1 INTHHHMNATFTA
14 NFPSEGSVAI
24 SSQSGAIC
32 SVLLDWAASSSMGY
46 SKFISV
52 GNKMDID
59 EAYLLEYLRND
70 PETKVIGMYIE
81 ATNRGKE
88 FMQEAYATS
97 RHKPIIAIK
106 AGRTS
111 SGAKA
116 ASSHTGALSGSDKI
130 YDAVF
135 QRSGIIRVRTID
147 EMLDLLMVF
156 SSQPLPNDNKVAIV
170 TNAGGLGVMAADAL
184 ADYGLTLADFSPETV
199 EELKAK
205 LPSTANFYN
214 PVDVI
219 GDADAERY
227 ESAIRTI
234 VKDEN
239 VSSILA
245 LMAPTDLVDVTS
257 VATTIAAFS
266 GKVNKPIVTSFV
278 GGESLK
284 GAVSI
289 LRNSGVP
296 NYETPD
302 RAAYSINAMLRY
314 KEYVQSVPTEIV
326 ETFERDIPRAKA
338 VLDEVKRQGRLQLSE
353 DEGKEILRAYGVNVP
368 EEGLARSPEEA
379 VEIANRI
386 GYPVVLKVESPDIAH
401 KTDVGGVAVDV
412 KGEDEVR
419 QDYRLI
425 MSRVRSK
432 APTATITGISIQ
444 KMFKGREVIV
454 GMVQDDQFG
463 PVVTFGLG
471 GIFVEILKDVTQ
483 MIAPLSRQEAGKMIR
498 SIRAYPIL
506 TGARG
511 RRPADVRALEDII
524 LRIAQIS
531 VDLPEIAEFEVNPVM
546 VGDEG
551 QGAGAVDAL
560 VTIRRE
566 ST

>member
-1 INTHHHMNATFTA
+1 
-14 NFPSEGSVAI
+14 
-24 SSQSGAIC
+24 
-32 SVLLDWAASSSMGY
+32 
-46 SKFISV
+46 
-52 GNKMDID
+52 
-59 EAYLLEYLRND
+59 
-70 PETKVIGMYIE
+70 
-81 ATNRGKE
+81 
-88 FMQEAYATS
+88 
-97 RHKPIIAIK
+97 
-106 AGRTS
+106 
-111 SGAKA
+111 
-116 ASSHTGALSGSDKI
+116 
-130 YDAVF
+130 
-135 QRSGIIRVRTID
+135 RVRTID

-184 ADYGLTLADFSPETV
+184 ADYGLTLADFSPETI

-245 LMAPTDLVDVTS
+245 LMAPTDLVDVPS

-302 RAAYSINAMLRY
+302 RAAYSISAMLRY
-314 KEYVQSVPTEIV
+314 REYVQSVPTEIA
-326 ETFERDIPRAKA
+326 ETFDRDIPRAKA
-338 VLDEVKRQGRLQLSE
+338 VLDEVKKQGRLQLSE
-353 DEGKEILRAYGVNVP
+353 DEGKEILRAYGVSVP

-379 VEIANRI
+379 VELANRI

-432 APTATITGISIQ
+432 APTATIAGISVQ

-483 MIAPLSRQEAGKMIR
+483 MIAPLSRQDAGKMIR

-511 RRPADVRALEDII
+511 RRPADIRALEDII

-531 VDLPEIAEFEVNPVM
+531 LDLPEIAEFEVNPVM